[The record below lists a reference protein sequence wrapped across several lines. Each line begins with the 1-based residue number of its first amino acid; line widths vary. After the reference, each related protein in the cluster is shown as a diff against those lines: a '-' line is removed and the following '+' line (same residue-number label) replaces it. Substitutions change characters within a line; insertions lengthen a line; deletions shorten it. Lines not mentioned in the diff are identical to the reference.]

1 LCQYYWIVL
10 MGKDESFVWRM
21 EWEIIALY
29 IFVDSDHGHN
39 YDSYPMPGDDREVLR
54 GTDPLQIID
63 I

>member
-1 LCQYYWIVL
+1 